1 MYIPIL
7 KLPAYHLYWSKEMRY
22 ALVAD
27 LISRDRYKKI
37 RTYLSVAD
45 NTAKDNPGNTRTKLY
60 KVAPFIDHIKKNCN
74 KIEPEQYQSID
85 EQIAPVKTFSGIRQ

>member
-7 KLPAYHLYWSKEMRY
+7 KLLVYHLYWSKEMCY

-37 RTYLSVAD
+37 RTYLDVAD
-45 NTAKDNPGNTRTKLY
+45 NTMKDNPGNTGNKLY
-60 KVAPFIDHIKKNCN
+60 KVVIDHVKKIVTKLNQNSISPQMN
-74 KIEPEQYQSID
+74 K
-85 EQIAPVKTFSGIRQ
+85 